1 MTGQWTETYHTFAH
15 DQFVKALIEFRTGG
29 QKWDSGPVVQNYLM
43 IEDLAAPG
51 HYTTIVANCD
61 YIRWNS
67 YEPPKAIK
75 VYYGEN
81 SWSDSGRWDQINA

>member
-1 MTGQWTETYHTFAH
+1 M
-15 DQFVKALIEFRTGG
+15 V
-29 QKWDSGPVVQNYLM
+29 
-43 IEDLAAPG
+43 EDPAAPG

-81 SWSDSGRWDQINA
+81 SWSDSGRWDQINAEDEIVGRWEEDTIDPT